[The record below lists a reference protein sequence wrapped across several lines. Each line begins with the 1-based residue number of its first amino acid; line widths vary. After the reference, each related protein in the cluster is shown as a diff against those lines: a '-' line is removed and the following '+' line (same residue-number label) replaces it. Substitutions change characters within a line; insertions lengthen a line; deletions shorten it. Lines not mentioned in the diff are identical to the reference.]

1 MQSLQLFAIS
11 NACMFQWFN
20 QCVHVFWHSL
30 FEIRLRARQ
39 ALLLFLVYAFETTRS
54 PESAA
59 DVDSS
64 RGDYVA
70 PDGGAFSFAPLPLP
84 TMHIPVTTSAGV
96 PPFAPHAHPVA
107 PLPTY
112 I

>member
-1 MQSLQLFAIS
+1 M
-11 NACMFQWFN
+11 
-20 QCVHVFWHSL
+20 
-30 FEIRLRARQ
+30 Q

-54 PESAA
+54 PASESSGA
-59 DVDSS
+59 DFDSS

-84 TMHIPVTTSAGV
+84 TMHT
-96 PPFAPHAHPVA
+96 PPQPALA